1 MDLKLGFLL
10 PTRERIM
17 VGIHEA
23 AEILELADY
32 AENVGLDSVWIG
44 DSLLAKPRH
53 EPLSLI
59 AAIAGRT
66 KKIELGTGVLLPM
79 LRNPVVLAHQIA
91 TIDQISKGRIIL
103 GIGTG
108 RDVPTIRNEFK
119 AAGLPFEKRIGT
131 MLEQVKLCRALWS
144 GEKVNWNGRWNV
156 KDAELAPKPFSKG
169 GPRIWGGGGVPA
181 ALKRSAR
188 YFDGWFPSGPG
199 NGEDWQKSWQ
209 ELNDFAKEVGRQK
222 SDIIGAA
229 YVTVAINKN
238 VPDAEKELDEY
249 LTNYYL
255 RPAELVRNEQ
265 YSFAGDKAMV
275 TAWLNEFIEAGAS
288 HLCIRFTGNNN
299 KSLMDELA
307 DMREQF

>member
-119 AAGLPFEKRIGT
+119 AAGVPFEKRIGT

>member
-119 AAGLPFEKRIGT
+119 AAGIPFEKRIGT

>member
-17 VGIHEA
+17 VGTHETT
-23 AEILELADY
+23 EILELADY
-32 AENVGLDSVWIG
+32 AESIGLDSVWIG

-79 LRNPVVLAHQIA
+79 LRNPVVLAHQVA
-91 TIDQISKGRIIL
+91 TIDQISEGRIIL
-103 GIGTG
+103 GIGTA
-108 RDVPTIRNEFK
+108 RDVPTIRNEFE
-119 AAGLPFEKRIGT
+119 AAGIPFEKRIGT

-199 NGEDWQKSWQ
+199 NGENWHKSWQ
-209 ELNDFAKEVGRQK
+209 QLNDYAKEAGRQK

-229 YVTVAINKN
+229 YVTVAINNN

-249 LTNYYL
+249 LANYYL

-288 HLCIRFTGNNN
+288 HLCIRFTGDNN

-307 DMREQF
+307 GMREQF

>member
-17 VGIHEA
+17 VGTHETT
-23 AEILELADY
+23 EILELADY
-32 AENVGLDSVWIG
+32 AESVGLDSVWIG

-79 LRNPVVLAHQIA
+79 LRNPVVLAHQLA
-91 TIDQISKGRIIL
+91 TIDQISEGRIIL
-103 GIGTG
+103 GIGTA

-119 AAGLPFEKRIGT
+119 AAGVPFEKRIGT

-209 ELNDFAKEVGRQK
+209 ELKDYAKEAGRQK

-229 YVTVAINKN
+229 YITVAINNN
-238 VPDAEKELDEY
+238 VTDAEKELDEY
-249 LTNYYL
+249 LANYYL

-288 HLCIRFTGNNN
+288 HICIRFTGNNN

-307 DMREQF
+307 SMREQF